1 VERPVTQRNRSKDH
15 LLLSK
20 EEMCPVYTN
29 PDLRRRGLVVVL
41 PQSQHPSCTAQG
53 TLEHSEICFL
63 PLSTLALGASLFPV
77 FSILLFFFFHFYF
90 SCSHFQGPAQF
101 SFPYPGQYHLN
112 KQTEHSSLRHLYRV
126 SWPTSKAKHEGGPA
140 TLSRQTSY
148 CFWARRQT
156 LLPLTCA
163 LFSNN
168 GVLSNW

>member
-1 VERPVTQRNRSKDH
+1 MQRNRSKDH

-63 PLSTLALGASLFPV
+63 PLSTLALRASLFPV
-77 FSILLFFFFHFYF
+77 FSILPFFFFTSISLVVISRVQLNF
-90 SCSHFQGPAQF
+90 P
-101 SFPYPGQYHLN
+101 FPYPGQYHLN